1 MTLGLTGNTDKA
13 SVKPF
18 VSKFIKWLQKVGA
31 DFIIESELADH
42 LSLPNESNRRFDLKS
57 FCEKCQMVI
66 SFGGD
71 GTILST
77 ARAIGDSGV
86 PILGVKM
93 GGMGFLAELTPDELY
108 ASMEGI
114 LKGNYQIVK
123 RMVLKAEVEGE
134 KDNQYHALNDL
145 VFDKGAVSRVIHIKT
160 FIDDEFLNTYISD
173 GLIIS
178 TPTGSTAY
186 SLAAGGPILLPSVN
200 AIIINPISPHTLGAR
215 PVVIPDDKV
224 VKIKI
229 EYAPENVLLSAD
241 GQVGKKLKQGQTATI
256 RKADYQVKLVS
267 YRGRSF
273 YDVLRAK
280 LNWGEDIRE
289 SLDTKA
295 ATRKSRNR
303 LTS

>member
-1 MTLGLTGNTDKA
+1 MILGLTGNIDKA
-13 SVKPF
+13 SVKPLVTKF
-18 VSKFIKWLQKVGA
+18 VKWLQKSGA
-31 DFIIESELADH
+31 DFIVENELAEY
-42 LSLPNESNRRFDLKS
+42 LSLPKESCPRSSLKN
-57 FCEKCQMVI
+57 FFEKCQMVI

-93 GGMGFLAELTPDELY
+93 GGMGFLAELTPEELY
-108 ASMEGI
+108 ASMEEI
-114 LKGNYQIVK
+114 LKGHYQIVK
-123 RMVLKAEVEGE
+123 RMVLQVEVEGE
-134 KDNQYHALNDL
+134 KTTRYHALNDL

-186 SLAAGGPILLPSVN
+186 SLAAGGPILLPSMN

-224 VKIKI
+224 VKIRI
-229 EYAPENVLLSAD
+229 EYAPQNVLLSAD
-241 GQVGKKLKQGQTATI
+241 GQVSKELKQGQTATI
-256 RKADYQVKLVS
+256 QKADYQIKLVS

-289 SLDTKA
+289 S
-295 ATRKSRNR
+295 
-303 LTS
+303 

>member
-1 MTLGLTGNTDKA
+1 MILGLTGNIDKA
-13 SVKPF
+13 SVKPLVTKF
-18 VSKFIKWLQKVGA
+18 VKWLQKAGA
-31 DFIIESELADH
+31 DFLVENKLAEH
-42 LSLPNESNRRFDLKS
+42 LSLPKESCPHSSLTN

-93 GGMGFLAELTPDELY
+93 GGMGFLAELTPGELY
-108 ASMEGI
+108 ASMEDI
-114 LKGNYQIVK
+114 LKGHYQIVK
-123 RMVLKAEVEGE
+123 RMVLQVEVEGE
-134 KDNQYHALNDL
+134 KTTRYHALNDL

-186 SLAAGGPILLPSVN
+186 SLAAGGPILLPSMD

-229 EYAPENVLLSAD
+229 EHAPQNVLLSAD
-241 GQVGKKLKQGQTATI
+241 GQVGKELKQGQTATI
-256 RKADYQVKLVS
+256 KKADYQIKLVS

-289 SLDTKA
+289 S
-295 ATRKSRNR
+295 
-303 LTS
+303 

>member
-1 MTLGLTGNTDKA
+1 MTLGLTGNIDKA
-13 SVKPF
+13 SVKPLVTKF
-18 VSKFIKWLQKVGA
+18 VKWLQKAGA
-31 DFIIESELADH
+31 DFIVENELAEH
-42 LSLPNESNRRFDLKS
+42 LRLPKESYPRSSLKNF
-57 FCEKCQMVI
+57 FEKCQMVI

-93 GGMGFLAELTPDELY
+93 GGMGFLAELTPEELY
-108 ASMEGI
+108 ASMEDI
-114 LKGNYQIVK
+114 LKGHYQIVK
-123 RMVLKAEVEGE
+123 RMVLQVEVEGE
-134 KDNQYHALNDL
+134 KTTRYHALNDL

-186 SLAAGGPILLPSVN
+186 SLAAGGPILLPSMN

-229 EYAPENVLLSAD
+229 EYAPQNVLLSAD
-241 GQVGKKLKQGQTATI
+241 GQVSKELKQGQTATI
-256 RKADYQVKLVS
+256 QKADYQIKLVS

-289 SLDTKA
+289 
-295 ATRKSRNR
+295 N
-303 LTS
+303 

>member
-1 MTLGLTGNTDKA
+1 MTLGLTGNIDKA
-13 SVKPF
+13 SLKPLVTKF
-18 VSKFIKWLQKVGA
+18 VKWLEKAGA
-31 DFIIESELADH
+31 DFIVENELAEH
-42 LSLPNESNRRFDLKS
+42 LSLREESYPRSSLKN
-57 FCEKCQMVI
+57 FFEKCQMVI

-93 GGMGFLAELTPDELY
+93 GGMGFLAELTPKELY
-108 ASMEGI
+108 ASMEDI
-114 LKGNYQIVK
+114 LKGHYQIVK
-123 RMVLKAEVEGE
+123 RMVLQVEVEGE
-134 KDNQYHALNDL
+134 KTTQYHALNDF

-186 SLAAGGPILLPSVN
+186 SLAAGGPILLPSME
-200 AIIINPISPHTLGAR
+200 AIIVNPISPHTLGAR

-229 EYAPENVLLSAD
+229 EYAPQNVLLSAD
-241 GQVGKKLKQGQTATI
+241 GQVSKELKQGQTATI
-256 RKADYQVKLVS
+256 QKADYQIKLVS

-289 SLDTKA
+289 S
-295 ATRKSRNR
+295 
-303 LTS
+303 

>member
-1 MTLGLTGNTDKA
+1 MILGLTGIIDKA
-13 SVKPF
+13 SVKPL
-18 VSKFIKWLQKVGA
+18 VTKFIKWLQKAGTG
-31 DFIIESELADH
+31 FIVENELAEH
-42 LSLPNESNRRFDLKS
+42 LSLPKESCPRSSLTN

-93 GGMGFLAELTPDELY
+93 GGMGFLAELTPGELY
-108 ASMEGI
+108 ASMEDI
-114 LKGNYQIVK
+114 LKGHYQIVK
-123 RMVLKAEVEGE
+123 RMVLQVEVEGE
-134 KDNQYHALNDL
+134 KTARYHALNDL

-186 SLAAGGPILLPSVN
+186 SLAAGGPILLPSMD

-229 EYAPENVLLSAD
+229 EHAPQNVLLSAD
-241 GQVGKKLKQGQTATI
+241 GQIGKELKQGQTATI
-256 RKADYQVKLVS
+256 KKADYQIKLVS

-289 SLDTKA
+289 S
-295 ATRKSRNR
+295 
-303 LTS
+303 

>member
-1 MTLGLTGNTDKA
+1 MIIGLTGNIDKA
-13 SVKPF
+13 SVKPLVTKF
-18 VSKFIKWLQKVGA
+18 VKWLQKAGA
-31 DFIIESELADH
+31 DFIVENELAEH
-42 LSLPNESNRRFDLKS
+42 LSLPKESYPRSSLKI
-57 FCEKCQMVI
+57 FFEKCQMVI

-93 GGMGFLAELTPDELY
+93 GGMGFLAELTPEELY
-108 ASMEGI
+108 ASMEDI
-114 LKGNYQIVK
+114 LKGHYQIVK
-123 RMVLKAEVEGE
+123 RMVLQVEVEGE
-134 KDNQYHALNDL
+134 KTTRYHALNDL

-186 SLAAGGPILLPSVN
+186 SLAAGGPILLPSMD

-229 EYAPENVLLSAD
+229 EYAPQNVLLRAD
-241 GQVGKKLKQGQTATI
+241 GQVGK
-256 RKADYQVKLVS
+256 
-267 YRGRSF
+267 
-273 YDVLRAK
+273 
-280 LNWGEDIRE
+280 
-289 SLDTKA
+289 
-295 ATRKSRNR
+295 
-303 LTS
+303 

>member
-1 MTLGLTGNTDKA
+1 MTLGLTGNIDKA
-13 SVKPF
+13 SVKLL
-18 VSKFIKWLQKVGA
+18 VTKFIKWLQKTGA
-31 DFIIESELADH
+31 DFIIENELADH
-42 LSLPNESNRRFDLKS
+42 LGLSKESHPRFNLKS
-57 FCEKCQMVI
+57 FSEKCQMVI

-93 GGMGFLAELTPDELY
+93 GGMGFLAELTPEELY
-108 ASMEGI
+108 DSMEDI
-114 LKGNYQIVK
+114 LKGHYQIVK
-123 RMVLKAEVEGE
+123 RMVLKVEVGGE
-134 KDNQYHALNDL
+134 KDSQYYALNDM
-145 VFDKGAVSRVIHIKT
+145 VFDKGAISRVIHIKT

-186 SLAAGGPILLPSVN
+186 SLAAGGPILLPSMN

-229 EYAPENVLLSAD
+229 EYAPQKVLLSAD
-241 GQVGKKLKQGQTATI
+241 GQVGKELKQGQTATI
-256 RKADYQVKLVS
+256 QRADYQIKLVS

-289 SLDTKA
+289 S
-295 ATRKSRNR
+295 
-303 LTS
+303 